1 MTAVLLSSIVAIV
14 LSLLFSYV
22 PGLNTWYAALTGE
35 WKRVGMAV
43 LLLLTAGAVFG
54 MSCANVLAYVT
65 CDQIGAIGL
74 VKIFVAALIANQAT
88 FVLSPVTLAVQTAKT
103 GPFSPPTV
111 NPEIPEK

>member
-54 MSCANVLAYVT
+54 LSCAQVLTYVT
-65 CDQIGAIGL
+65 CDQVGAIGL

-88 FVLSPVTLAVQTAKT
+88 FVISPQTVTVKAVNA
-103 GPFSPPTV
+103 GGVIPASV
-111 NPEIPEK
+111 NPEIPDK